1 MPSIQQLQLNAGN
14 YSQSQRCRTRIG
26 DLRLRKEMFRLDIK
40 KRFWTVWAKWLNSWG
55 RLWKLQQCSYQ
66 RSARTLAGSKSLG
79 IMKTKFS
86 HNLVPCFQTQ
96 LCWFLTLLYRLTGT
110 DVYFFFFRSDWP
122 LNQLTFSGKVDSSYN
137 IWKRI
142 PSAWIFYPWWIV
154 HFTLKAHFGNRNS
167 YVRLMHIFLCVKL
180 DLKITKFWSDNEAMN
195 TSCFLTQAY
204 LWC

>member
-110 DVYFFFFRSDWP
+110 DVYYV
-122 LNQLTFSGKVDSSYN
+122 FSGLIGHSINSLSQAKLTPATVYEKEFLQLESS
-137 IWKRI
+137 I
-142 PSAWIFYPWWIV
+142 
-154 HFTLKAHFGNRNS
+154 HDE
-167 YVRLMHIFLCVKL
+167 LCISL
-180 DLKITKFWSDNEAMN
+180 
-195 TSCFLTQAY
+195 
-204 LWC
+204 

>member
-86 HNLVPCFQTQ
+86 HNLIHCFQTQ

-110 DVYFFFFRSDWP
+110 DVYFFFQVWLATQSTHFLRQSWLQLQYMKKNSFS
-122 LNQLTFSGKVDSSYN
+122 LNLLSMMNRAFHSKSTFWQSQFICEVNAYFS
-137 IWKRI
+137 
-142 PSAWIFYPWWIV
+142 
-154 HFTLKAHFGNRNS
+154 
-167 YVRLMHIFLCVKL
+167 LCETRFE
-180 DLKITKFWSDNEAMN
+180 DNKILEW
-195 TSCFLTQAY
+195 
-204 LWC
+204 